1 MKTTDQTLSDQQLFL
16 LAHRR
21 HHHFVHF
28 ARIFMLLLFLTVW
41 ELFADF
47 HIIDSFFFSS
57 PSRVV
62 ACFVRMVLE
71 RSLFTHIGITLTETV
86 ISFFSSPSLAFPPPR
101 FYGTAAGCLKFW
113 SRFSSF

>member
-47 HIIDSFFFSS
+47 HIIDSFFQ
-57 PSRVV
+57 
-62 ACFVRMVLE
+62 
-71 RSLFTHIGITLTETV
+71 
-86 ISFFSSPSLAFPPPR
+86 SFPCRRLLCPHGLRAFPVYPYR
-101 FYGTAAGCLKFW
+101 YHVD
-113 SRFSSF
+113 

>member
-41 ELFADF
+41 GVVRRLPY
-47 HIIDSFFFSS
+47 HRQLLFSS

>member
-47 HIIDSFFFSS
+47 HITTASFSPVLPVSS
-57 PSRVV
+57 PALS
-62 ACFVRMVLE
+62 A
-71 RSLFTHIGITLTETV
+71 
-86 ISFFSSPSLAFPPPR
+86 
-101 FYGTAAGCLKFW
+101 W
-113 SRFSSF
+113 S

>member
-41 ELFADF
+41 ELSLI
-47 HIIDSFFFSS
+47 HI
-57 PSRVV
+57 
-62 ACFVRMVLE
+62 
-71 RSLFTHIGITLTETV
+71 
-86 ISFFSSPSLAFPPPR
+86 
-101 FYGTAAGCLKFW
+101 
-113 SRFSSF
+113 